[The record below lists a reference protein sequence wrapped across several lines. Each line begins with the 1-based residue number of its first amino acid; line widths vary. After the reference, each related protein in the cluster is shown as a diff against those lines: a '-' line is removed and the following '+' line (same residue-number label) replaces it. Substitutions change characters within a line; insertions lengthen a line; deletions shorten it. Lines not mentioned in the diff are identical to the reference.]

1 MLIFSTILDINDTL
15 TKDKFIELA
24 IEWNQN
30 TPHANNIVPNLQW
43 DGSRNVRFGSDE
55 LWLEISEY
63 RNEDIIAI
71 RYERVSEDGVVWD
84 SDFVMNF
91 NEMRMSIQLDRS
103 YREDALV
110 IDSDFSTPHFIRLLI
125 DGEYIKDDAG
135 LKVSGRPIYITERN
149 ISILTDVINETS
161 YFRMPV
167 VYVSKTIDDADP
179 IDVRKIAGRLKGVA
193 HVLVEGSRTLNNK
206 LRTLCSDK
214 NEYYG
219 AVGVYYPN
227 SSQPSK
233 RYLYHREEGYD
244 EVIYQKVLRDLIR
257 YSTVQQLDKL
267 YTWQGVNSAILHDRY
282 IVQRE
287 ERIAAEAEM
296 KKARTEVDDVYE
308 AFDSELQQLQQQVE
322 MLIRA
327 NESLM
332 YENQGL
338 RAKLTETDRQPLLYY
353 GEEIECYTDEI
364 KEMVCAAIDNSL
376 KTATKT
382 NTRRYDVLSDIIRS
396 NPVTCPVSDK
406 KEKIKQ
412 MLKTYDGMSKTLRQ
426 ELNDFGYTITEE
438 GKHYKLT
445 FFEDN
450 RYATC
455 LSKTPS
461 DHREGKNAASEIIGK
476 ML

>member
-55 LWLEISEY
+55 IWLEISEY

-167 VYVSKTIDDADP
+167 VYVSKTFDDADP

-193 HVLVEGSRTLNNK
+193 HVLVEGSRSLNNK

-227 SSQPSK
+227 SSQPPK

-244 EVIYQKVLRDLIR
+244 EFLYQKVLRDLIR

-282 IVQRE
+282 IAQRE

-308 AFDSELQQLQQQVE
+308 AFDSELQQLQQQVD
-322 MLIRA
+322 MLTRT
-327 NESLM
+327 NEALM

-338 RAKLTETDRQPLLYY
+338 RAKLTEIDRQPLLYY
-353 GEEIECYTDEI
+353 GEEIEFYSDEI

-382 NTRRYDVLSDIIRS
+382 NTRRYDVLCDILRS
-396 NPVTCPVSDK
+396 NPVSCPVSDK

-445 FFEDN
+445 FFKDN

-461 DHREGKNAASEIIGK
+461 DHREGKNAAAEIVGK